1 MKKKIR
7 ILIFF
12 LILIILIILFLILKN
27 VKKETFDDIIFFK
40 LFSQTNS
47 INENSKKNQY
57 IIDFKK
63 DNQIF
68 TKVNLMET
76 VDLKKLVN
84 EKIQPGTNGEFEII
98 LKSNKDIYYKMEFES
113 LNNKPENLKFS
124 IKGQREKYNTLEE
137 LTNSL
142 QGNIAKEESKII
154 HIEWNWEYQNG
165 NSSDIQDTNDG
176 TKLKEYNF
184 LIHAIGNEI

>member
-12 LILIILIILFLILKN
+12 LILVILIILFLILKN

-40 LFSQTNS
+40 LFSQSNS
-47 INENSKKNQY
+47 INENLKQNQY
-57 IIDFKK
+57 IINFKGDK
-63 DNQIF
+63 QIY
-68 TKVNLMET
+68 TKVNLIET
-76 VDLKKLVN
+76 VDLKKLVK
-84 EKIQPGTNGEFEII
+84 EKIQPGTKGEFEIV

-113 LNNKPENLKFS
+113 LNNKPENLNFS
-124 IKGQREKYNTLEE
+124 IKGQKEKYKTLEE

-142 QGNIAKEESKII
+142 QGNLTKKESKTIN
-154 HIEWNWEYQNG
+154 IEWNWEYQKG
-165 NSSDIQDTNDG
+165 NNSDIQDTKDG
-176 TKLKEYNF
+176 IKLKEYNF

>member
-1 MKKKIR
+1 MKKKIK

-12 LILIILIILFLILKN
+12 LILIIIIILFLILAN
-27 VKKETFDDIIFFK
+27 VKKETFDDIIFLK

-47 INENSKKNQY
+47 INENRKQNQY

-63 DNQIF
+63 DNQIY
-68 TKVNLMET
+68 TKVNLIET

-84 EKIQPGTNGEFEII
+84 EKIQPGTNGEFDII

-124 IKGQREKYNTLEE
+124 IKGHREKYNTLEE

-142 QGNIAKEESKII
+142 QGNITKEENKII
-154 HIEWNWEYQNG
+154 KIEWNWEYQNG
-165 NSSDIQDTNDG
+165 NNSDVQDTYDG

-184 LIHAIGNEI
+184 LIHVVGNEI